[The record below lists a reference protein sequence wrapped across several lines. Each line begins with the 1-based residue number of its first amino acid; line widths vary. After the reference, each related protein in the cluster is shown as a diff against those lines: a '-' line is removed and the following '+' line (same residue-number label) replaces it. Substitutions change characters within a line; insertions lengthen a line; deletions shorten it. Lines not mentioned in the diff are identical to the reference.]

1 MASSKGA
8 LCPCRWG
15 LAGSILALETLKRAM
30 APINRARDI
39 IVGQAVQAGMV
50 SLLLG
55 QLDWRKADAGSSR
68 GEEEVCCPILRRLLD
83 PNTALCVISCSG

>member
-1 MASSKGA
+1 MGGPSA
-8 LCPCRWG
+8 CRWG

-50 SLLLG
+50 PLLLS

-68 GEEEVCCPILRRLLD
+68 GEEEVFFLHP
-83 PNTALCVISCSG
+83 

>member
-1 MASSKGA
+1 
-8 LCPCRWG
+8 
-15 LAGSILALETLKRAM
+15 M

-50 SLLLG
+50 PLLLS

-68 GEEEVCCPILRRLLD
+68 GEEEVFFLHP
-83 PNTALCVISCSG
+83 